1 MLTLMMGMVKEDG
14 MAAGLA
20 GKGAPDFEGYEKLL
34 KNISGSRI
42 PGIILNDHGENVS
55 ISALKSHMQY
65 LDKTCNMYVK
75 HAILVKL
82 TTQLQQYMVF
92 IINFKIK

>member
-1 MLTLMMGMVKEDG
+1 MGSSSASTLFMLTLMMGLVKEDG

-20 GKGAPDFEGYEKLL
+20 GKGSPDFEGYEDLL

-42 PGIILNDHGENVS
+42 PGVIILNDHGENVS
-55 ISALKSHMQY
+55 IPALKSHMQC

-75 HAILVKL
+75 HAL
-82 TTQLQQYMVF
+82 Y
-92 IINFKIK
+92 

>member
-20 GKGAPDFEGYEKLL
+20 GRGEPDFKGYEDLL

-42 PGIILNDHGENVS
+42 PGIILNDHGEDVS
-55 ISALKSHMQY
+55 ISALKIP
-65 LDKTCNMYVK
+65 
-75 HAILVKL
+75 HAI
-82 TTQLQQYMVF
+82 F
-92 IINFKIK
+92 